1 MTPGTLLHNDASFG
15 VDTLSSRQRSRLL
28 YSRPLFGQINRI
40 VVMLYPYYMTT
51 KFNNL
56 SNDSY
61 GRSGEVLNELK
72 GQNVTE
78 V

>member
-1 MTPGTLLHNDASFG
+1 
-15 VDTLSSRQRSRLL
+15 
-28 YSRPLFGQINRI
+28 
-40 VVMLYPYYMTT
+40 MLYPYYMTT
-51 KFNNL
+51 KFNNI